1 MNFSRRFEYKQTIPK
16 SRWQTTLNSKKTQ
29 GFDAFYPLHQN
40 PQWIL
45 WKSSI
50 HPRTLR
56 DAMANKIEYLF
67 VSIDLQKIAQM
78 IVVVERGGCNN
89 GNDLSSISKAE

>member
-1 MNFSRRFEYKQTIPK
+1 MNFSRRFEDKQTAWG

-40 PQWIL
+40 PQWII
-45 WKSSI
+45 WKSSG

-56 DAMANKIEYLF
+56 DAMANKIEELF
-67 VSIDLQKIAQM
+67 VSIDLQKITQM

-89 GNDLSSISKAE
+89 